1 MGVGLVGQAEMA
13 HIVGAVDG
21 LAQRAQHHRLQQL
34 AVGAVTDA
42 LKQRSVV
49 LRVRLVAATQLE
61 AELAILKAAAEA
73 LTGAI
78 ATEAD
83 LLAAFAEAD
92 AILRDLSS
100 LPAAATVLASLNA
113 GRGGL
118 SATGWAVAADGARQ
132 FNRGSGAAFNPLL
145 PSVT

>member
-1 MGVGLVGQAEMA
+1 MPFAEVIA
-13 HIVGAVDG
+13 S
-21 LAQRAQHHRLQQL
+21 
-34 AVGAVTDA
+34 
-42 LKQRSVV
+42 K
-49 LRVRLVAATQLE
+49 VAARR
-61 AELAILKAAAEA
+61 AELLALAATCRPAVAARYSAAAEA

-92 AILRDLSS
+92 AIVRDLSS
-100 LPAAATVLASLNA
+100 LPAVATLLASLNA
-113 GRGGL
+113 GRGAL

-132 FNRGSGAAFNPLL
+132 FNRGSGAALNPLL